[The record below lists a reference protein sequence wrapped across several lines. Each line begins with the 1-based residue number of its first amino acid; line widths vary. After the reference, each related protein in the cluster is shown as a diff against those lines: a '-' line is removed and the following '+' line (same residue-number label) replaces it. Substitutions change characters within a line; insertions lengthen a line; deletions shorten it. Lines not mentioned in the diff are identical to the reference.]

1 MRSRIQP
8 RKSASAAEVR
18 QLATGAYDSLVE
30 RINTERDLV
39 RALNGCRNVVA
50 GYTIKREYANVDYSA
65 GIENIS
71 YNSIAGFNSPMF
83 IRTVKLK
90 DFPWNGWLMLGVD
103 GQPTAAWNPVA
114 GMTDR
119 FGQLMWFAVGDLAA
133 LPSPYES
140 GWVLNRI
147 ADVQS
152 APAR

>member
-1 MRSRIQP
+1 MW
-8 RKSASAAEVR
+8 
-18 QLATGAYDSLVE
+18 
-30 RINTERDLV
+30 N
-39 RALNGCRNVVA
+39 
-50 GYTIKREYANVDYSA
+50 YSA

-71 YNSIAGFNSPMF
+71 YDSIAGLNSPMF

-90 DFPWNGWLMLGVD
+90 DFPWNGWLTLGVD
-103 GQPTAAWNPVA
+103 GQPTAAWNPIA

-147 ADVQS
+147 AGVQS
-152 APAR
+152 GAGALRGTSCPRAAMLLMLGLAWRRAWPARRRQRR